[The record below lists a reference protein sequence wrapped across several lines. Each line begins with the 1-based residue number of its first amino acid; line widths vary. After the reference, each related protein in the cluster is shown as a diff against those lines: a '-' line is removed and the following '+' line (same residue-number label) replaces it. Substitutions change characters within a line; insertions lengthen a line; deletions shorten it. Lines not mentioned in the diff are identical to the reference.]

1 MQKAPLK
8 HLIYWG
14 IGGAAAGEISM
25 LLFYDSAPGVGG
37 SFSLAVLTTP
47 LVVLWGVAA
56 GAFTHYT
63 WYTGARFV
71 ACLLGVVA
79 GFLSLLELIVTA
91 FTGPTRLSGVLFAL
105 FDLRYPSFW
114 QLIGGTM
121 VAGLLYQTALLVVLL
136 VLRQLFRWTNTL
148 VGVLNAKGQGKSE

>member
-14 IGGAAAGEISM
+14 IGGAAAGSIP
-25 LLFYDSAPGVGG
+25 LLCIYASAPGVGG
-37 SFSLAVLTTP
+37 SFSLAVLTAP

-56 GAFTHYT
+56 GALTYYS
-63 WYTGARFV
+63 WNTGARFV

-79 GFLSLLELIVTA
+79 GFLSLVELLVGGW
-91 FTGPTRLSGVLFAL
+91 FGPTGLSGWLFAL
-105 FDLRYPSFW
+105 FDLRYPSLW
-114 QLIGGTM
+114 QLIGGVT
-121 VAGLLYQTALLVVLL
+121 VASLLYQAALLAVLL

-148 VGVLNAKGQGKSE
+148 VGVLNGKGQGKSE